1 MDEKLDSLL
10 KAVGEVQETLK
21 AKPTSVLE
29 NILRVLEKLV
39 IPAMLGLLAWL
50 GSQGAAKIS
59 ESQLRL
65 AESAAEDRKVE
76 FRRGMQA
83 KYIEIF
89 YKDLNSGDAKSQS
102 NAIRLMRVVDSDLSQ
117 SLLELVAV
125 TPGVSPA
132 VVAQATEVKKEILAI
147 APLRGFTIGIY
158 YYKDD
163 PTVGKTLLAIKSRL
177 KSAGFLGTIQE
188 YPNDDA
194 FFERVYAPKALE
206 IRFEGDTE
214 NEASRTLLS
223 IMKNANANENWTLLK
238 VGSKT
243 PNFISIF
250 VPRGGSQESRTK

>member
-1 MDEKLDSLL
+1 MEEKLDSILT
-10 KAVGEVQETLK
+10 AVSQVQDSLK
-21 AKPTSVLE
+21 AKPNSILE
-29 NILRVLEKLV
+29 NVLRVLEKLV

-50 GSQGAAKIS
+50 GSQGATKIS

-65 AESAAEDRKVE
+65 AESAAEDRKTE

-89 YKDLNSGDAKSQS
+89 YKDLNSGDPKSQS

-125 TPGVSPA
+125 TPGISPA
-132 VVAQATEVKKEILAI
+132 VVQQATEVKREILAI
-147 APLRGFTIGIY
+147 APLRGYTIGLY

-163 PTVGKTLLAIKSRL
+163 AAAGRTLSSIKSRL
-177 KSAGFLGTIQE
+177 KTSGFLGSVQE

-194 FFERVYAPKALE
+194 FFERVYAPKTLE
-206 IRFEGDTE
+206 IRFEGGTE
-214 NEASRTLLS
+214 DEASKTLLS
-223 IMKNANANENWTLLK
+223 IMKSTAANENWNLLK

-243 PNFISIF
+243 PDFISIF
-250 VPRGGSQESRTK
+250 VPRGG